1 MDRILRDSS
10 PTALI
15 TAIEENL
22 FALIPTFG
30 KWPQAEVYDGAEIKW
45 SITHIP
51 FAMFNSVFRARLSSQ
66 QMDPAIQAVIARAST
81 RNVPILWWTGPQTQP
96 TDLAMYLEA
105 NGFTH
110 IGHEPGMAADL
121 TLLNE
126 NWTVLPGLSF
136 ERVSDAETLKKWCQ
150 TCVKGFGMP
159 AFVGGAFFDFM
170 SHVGFSTSLPYIGL
184 LNDQPVATS
193 LLVLAAGVAGIYN
206 VTTIPEARQK
216 GIGTLMTLTP
226 LRDARTMGYRFGILH
241 ASKMGVNVYHRL
253 GFQEYCQ
260 IGHYLWSPAPAE
272 ERAT

>member
-1 MDRILRDSS
+1 MDRILRDIS

-15 TAIEENL
+15 AAIEENL
-22 FALIPTFG
+22 FALIPTFS

-45 SITHIP
+45 SVTRIP
-51 FAMFNSVFRARLSSQ
+51 FPMFNSVFRARLASQ
-66 QMDPAIQAVIARAST
+66 QVDAAIQAVIARAST

-96 TDLAMYLEA
+96 IDLATYLEA

-110 IGHEPGMAADL
+110 IGHEPGMAVDL
-121 TLLNE
+121 ALLNE
-126 NWTVLPGLSF
+126 NWTVLPGLGF
-136 ERVSDAETLKKWCQ
+136 ERVSNAETLKKWCQ

-159 AFVGGAFFDFM
+159 CIVEDAFFDFM

-206 VTTIPEARQK
+206 ITTIPEARQK
-216 GIGTLMTLTP
+216 GIGTWMTLTP
-226 LRDARTMGYRFGILH
+226 LRDARKMGYHFGILH
-241 ASKMGVNVYHRL
+241 ASEMGVNVYRRL

-260 IGHYLWSPAPAE
+260 IGHYIWSPAPVNDGV
-272 ERAT
+272 T